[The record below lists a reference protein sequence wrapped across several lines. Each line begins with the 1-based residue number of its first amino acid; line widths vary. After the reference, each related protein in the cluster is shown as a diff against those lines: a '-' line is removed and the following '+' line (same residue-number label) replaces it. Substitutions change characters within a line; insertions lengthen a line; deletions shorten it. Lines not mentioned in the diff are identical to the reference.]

1 MACLPARYK
10 LVELL
15 CYAVMGFFPALVI
28 LSMVSP
34 TIRPG
39 ASRPAAGDCLQRVAL
54 EIVMLNP
61 LLLQTG
67 KSEAQGSA
75 ACVHIGTLACVLC
88 LTSIVVIDP
97 LHFSFPFCLRIK

>member
-39 ASRPAAGDCLQRVAL
+39 ASRLAAG
-54 EIVMLNP
+54 NP
-61 LLLQTG
+61 EWLWR
-67 KSEAQGSA
+67 SS
-75 ACVHIGTLACVLC
+75 C
-88 LTSIVVIDP
+88 
-97 LHFSFPFCLRIK
+97 